1 MPRQRLQAT
10 SRLASNMESGS
21 KSPCRA
27 PAVMTRL
34 QRPGLIVLSLL
45 LAPEARSQPSA
56 PQGVAA
62 SVVTVPASSTP
73 DSFLSAIPADPTA
86 AFPEPGT
93 PNPAHLVPVRPA
105 PFEGPSTPVPTNP
118 G

>member
-34 QRPGLIVLSLL
+34 LRPGLIVLSLL

-62 SVVTVPASSTP
+62 SVVTVPASSTH
-73 DSFLSAIPADPTA
+73 DRFLYA
-86 AFPEPGT
+86 
-93 PNPAHLVPVRPA
+93 NPA
-105 PFEGPSTPVPTNP
+105 VPTDTSTLP
-118 G
+118 WTPATVYLGSLYPRMT

>member
-1 MPRQRLQAT
+1 MPRQRRQAT

-34 QRPGLIVLSLL
+34 LRPGLIVLSLL

-73 DSFLSAIPADPTA
+73 VSFLSAIPADPPPPFTT
-86 AFPEPGT
+86 PGT
-93 PNPAHLVPVRPA
+93 PNPAHLA
-105 PFEGPSTPVPTNP
+105 PFRTAPFGAL
-118 G
+118 